1 MHSRQGIGVADG
13 IALGPAACWRQR
25 RLQVD
30 LRQGRE
36 GGAAPERER
45 LKAAL
50 AQTREELLGLRG
62 QLEGRLG
69 EDGAA
74 ILDAQVLLLED
85 EDFLAAVHR
94 HIEGDGLEAAAAFA
108 RALGEALVPLD
119 LSADELFRE
128 RMEDLRDVEQRV
140 LRALSGGR
148 GAVLHLEAPCILV
161 ASSLTPSQVAALE
174 LDHVLGFVLEEGGAN
189 SHTAIIARSLGV
201 PCVVGVRGL
210 SSQLADGVE
219 LGVDGAAGRV
229 YLEPDPELAGR
240 LRTRARRLAE
250 VGERLSALRDLPAT
264 TTDGHRVGLLANVEL
279 PLEIGLARRHG
290 AEGIGLLRTEF
301 FYFQGDSLPG
311 EDEQYARYRAV
322 LEEARMPVVM
332 RVLDVGGDK
341 FLGALGGHRDSNPFL
356 GWRGSRF
363 LLSNRPVLRA
373 QLRALYRAAVHGE
386 AAGGVRLLFP
396 MVNGLEELRELRTEC
411 DRAVEE
417 LRKEGVEHAPDLPV
431 GSMIETPAAVAMA
444 PELAAHC
451 DFFSIGSNDLT
462 QYVLAVDRS
471 SRKVAHLYRPEHPAV
486 LRSIQAA
493 IDAGHNAG
501 IEVSLCGEMACEPR
515 LAALL
520 VGMGIDSLSTNAA
533 ALPRVRR
540 AVRSLDRQQAM
551 AWAREALALDSA
563 DAVDHYLRGRAFG
576 RLREFLHEDDDHHG

>member
-1 MHSRQGIGVADG
+1 MRTLQGMGVADG
-13 IALGPAACWRQR
+13 IALGPATCWRQP

-30 LRQGRE
+30 LRRE
-36 GGAAPERER
+36 RGGEAGPERER
-45 LKAAL
+45 LEQAL
-50 AQTREELLGLRG
+50 ARTRDELLGLRG

-69 EDGAA
+69 EEGAA
-74 ILDAQVLLLED
+74 ILDAQVLLLDD
-85 EDFLAAVHR
+85 EDFLEAVHH
-94 HIEGDGLEAAAAFA
+94 HIEVDGLDAAAAFA

-119 LSADELFRE
+119 LSADDLFRE

-140 LRALSGGR
+140 LRTLAGGD
-148 GAVLHLEAPCILV
+148 ATTPSITAPCILV
-161 ASSLTPSQVAALE
+161 ASVLTPSQVASLQLE
-174 LDHVLGFVLEEGGAN
+174 HVRGFVLEEGGAN

-210 SSQLADGVE
+210 PGALHDGVE

-229 YLEPDPELAGR
+229 HLEPDAETAQR

-250 VGERLSALRDLPAT
+250 VGERLSADRDLPAT

-279 PLEIGLARRHG
+279 PLEIALARRHG

-301 FYFQGDSLPG
+301 FYFGGDTLPG

-373 QLRALYRAAVHGE
+373 QLRALYRAAVHGV
-386 AAGGVRLLFP
+386 GPGSVRLLFP
-396 MVNGLEELRELRTEC
+396 MVNGLEELRELRAEC

-417 LRKEGVEHAPDLPV
+417 LRAEGVEHAPGLPV
-431 GSMIETPAAVAMA
+431 GAMIETPAAVAMA

-471 SRKVAHLYRPEHPAV
+471 SRQVAHLYRAEHPAV

-493 IDAGHNAG
+493 IDAGHAAG
-501 IEVSLCGEMACEPR
+501 IEVSLCGEMASEPR

-520 VGMGIDSLSTNAA
+520 VGMGIDALSANAA
-533 ALPRVRR
+533 ALPRVRK
-540 AVRSLDRQQAM
+540 AVRSLDRQQA
-551 AWAREALALDSA
+551 ATWAREALALDSA

-576 RLREFLHEDDDHHG
+576 RLRKFLHEDDEHHG